1 MPEKKMLADIEQNS
15 ESWENL
21 LVLADDIGVRVA
33 GGEGEIRARDFLL
46 KTFARYGLDDVH
58 LESFR
63 HRAWQPKREELLVTS
78 EDDRPLACRS
88 SALSPS
94 TPQEGLEG
102 EVVFLER
109 CDEEELA
116 ARADEVRGRMV
127 AAPYYPVARQL
138 KTPIAARCG
147 ASALL
152 EYYRKS
158 IYTVCLSYIGL
169 LYAETALKFFKSSPL
184 THEFPYLIS

>member
-15 ESWENL
+15 EAWENL

-116 ARADEVRGRMV
+116 ARADEVRGRIV
-127 AAPYYPVARQL
+127 AAPY
-138 KTPIAARCG
+138 
-147 ASALL
+147 
-152 EYYRKS
+152 
-158 IYTVCLSYIGL
+158 
-169 LYAETALKFFKSSPL
+169 
-184 THEFPYLIS
+184 